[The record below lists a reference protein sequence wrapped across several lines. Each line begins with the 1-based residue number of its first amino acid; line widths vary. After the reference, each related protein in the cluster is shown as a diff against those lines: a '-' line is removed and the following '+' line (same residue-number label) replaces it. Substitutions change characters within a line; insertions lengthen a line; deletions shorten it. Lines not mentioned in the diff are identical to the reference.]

1 MHEKRS
7 STLPKNGQ
15 RLSDLV
21 DMSARELVALA
32 QSGDLEAFDPLYRR
46 YAPEVLRYAVRKAD
60 GNRELGEDLAAQAW
74 ATAVAGIGNFYD
86 DGDERAVVRWLYG
99 IVKQAKLW
107 HFARLRGEVT
117 TGEIELVSDYRQSV
131 AAMESADGGTDW
143 TRLRGQLEPALG
155 TLPQQAREVARLRLD
170 GLDNDEIAD
179 RAGLSVEQVRKLWEQ
194 AFDMLRAS
202 LSPRA
207 GAKQVTGRPR
217 LKPRK
222 ETGRLTLPAN
232 FDQGAFLKAAM
243 TLPAAARRVALL
255 KLENLPNAEI
265 AQALG
270 CAVATVASHWR
281 RACLAFANVGLIQ
294 TTDRA
299 FIPAGAMAMATDV
312 SPQELR
318 AAVATLSPATA
329 RITGLSLDGLS
340 HKQIADELGCSTG
353 TVGATLFNA
362 RRLLAGR
369 GINLPAG
376 RPGPRRRAA

>member
-1 MHEKRS
+1 MYDKRS

-60 GNRELGEDLAAQAW
+60 GNRDLGEDLAAQAW
-74 ATAVAGIGNFYD
+74 ATAMATIGNFHD
-86 DGDERAVVRWLYG
+86 DGDEHGFVRRLYG
-99 IVKQAKLW
+99 IVKQSHAW
-107 HFARLRGEVT
+107 RFARLRGEVT
-117 TGEIELVSDYRQSV
+117 TDEIDLVSDYRQ
-131 AAMESADGGTDW
+131 AATAMQSADGGTDW
-143 TRLRGQLEPALG
+143 QRLRGLLAPVLG
-155 TLPQQAREVARLRLD
+155 TLPQQAQQVARLRLD
-170 GLDNDEIAD
+170 GLDNDEIAE
-179 RAGLSVEQVRKLWEQ
+179 RAGLSVEQVRELWAQ
-194 AFDMLRAS
+194 AFDLLRQAV
-202 LSPRA
+202 SPRA
-207 GAKQVTGRPR
+207 GATQVTGRPR

-222 ETGRLTLPAN
+222 ASGRLTLPAN

-243 TLPAAARRVALL
+243 SLPAAARRVALL

-270 CAVATVASHWR
+270 CAVGTVGSHWR
-281 RACLAFANVGLIQ
+281 RACLAFAKVGLIQ

-299 FIPAGAMAMATDV
+299 FIPAGAMAMAADV
-312 SPQELR
+312 TPQELR
-318 AAVATLSPATA
+318 AAVATLSPAMA

-340 HKQIADELGCSTG
+340 QKQIAEELGCSTG
-353 TVGATLFNA
+353 TVGTTLFNA

-369 GINLPAG
+369 GIKLPAG
-376 RPGPRRRAA
+376 RPGPRRQS